1 MKKKKITE
9 PLNHIQHQLL
19 WNGKL
24 RTKGMISSYHEMQN
38 EISKKRKKK
47 STQFFVM

>member
-24 RTKGMISSYHEMQN
+24 YKCEYLFCQMQN
-38 EISKKRKKK
+38 ETRSEKIYY
-47 STQFFVM
+47 VCL